1 MNEKNEQVDWSG
13 WFSTYG
19 LLTAERIL
27 GRYNIHLK
35 HDELVKVVKDTSS
48 IYYQLLRAPLKH
60 VFNGIILTQ
69 ALDYQTY
76 AQKLFVD
83 YLMSGEDAK
92 EKGSPGSAVRE
103 DLEQQ
108 RLVLV
113 EMGAA
118 FREIELAHTR
128 LIAETQSALI
138 ELSRDLNL
146 LLQMEDAN
154 IQEIESILSAY
165 IDRAEEDGINLRAYR
180 RQFYDLILHIT
191 ELLKAVPDYHIDQAK
206 EVDNLSAL
214 AFDATIGE

>member
-1 MNEKNEQVDWSG
+1 MNEQKEQTDWSG

-35 HDELVKVVKDTSS
+35 HDELFKAVKDTGS

-60 VFNGIILTQ
+60 VFNGIILNQ

-92 EKGSPGSAVRE
+92 EKGSPGTATRE
-103 DLEQQ
+103 ELEQQ
-108 RLVLV
+108 RLILV
-113 EMGAA
+113 ETGAA
-118 FREIELAHTR
+118 FRKIEVEHKQ
-128 LIAETQSALI
+128 LIAETQAALI
-138 ELSRDLNL
+138 ELSRDVTL
-146 LLQMEDAN
+146 LLQMEGNN
-154 IQEIESILSAY
+154 IREIESILSTY
-165 IDRAEEDGINLRAYR
+165 IERAENDGINLRAYR
-180 RQFYDLILHIT
+180 REFYNLILHVT
-191 ELLKAVPDYHIDQAK
+191 ELLKTITDYHIDEAK
-206 EVDNLSAL
+206 EAENLSAL